1 MNIFIKNKLDEL
13 LSKNFLKN
21 NEILEL
27 ISELKENNMTFN
39 NIIDIKYLKETDNR
53 FDFEDEDFDG
63 ELKDEEIEQFLKYF
77 GKYLTPIK
85 LETIDLYNDNSKI
98 LLYQFNIKKL
108 NEYIINNKIT
118 FKNTIKQIIN
128 KYKLNDEYIDELIG
142 NLNIKEEFKLSFE
155 LQHNLENEK
164 EILSEDSV
172 IDMTNL
178 LNEITKDFK
187 DSQNQLLLNINN
199 NRLLNSKVGID
210 MPIFNKM

>member
-63 ELKDEEIEQFLKYF
+63 ELKDEEIEQFLKNF